1 MSEANWIVACET
13 ADLQVQNHQAGA
25 MALLNLSRII
35 QDEGIVNTIRILGN
49 VLTHKPIR
57 TRVLEM
63 RSVFQKYRNELGY
76 IILCAVA

>member
-1 MSEANWIVACET
+1 M
-13 ADLQVQNHQAGA
+13 G
-25 MALLNLSRII
+25 MALLNLRRMF
-35 QDEGIVNTIRILGN
+35 QDEGIVDTIWILGI
-49 VLTHKPIR
+49 VLTHEFTH